1 MMGSCSMLSAVW
13 FKPEHRATATAVAYM
28 GGKQAI
34 HYLSVQEREGGST
47 TFSFLGVDVLTG
59 GLDSFLEVHNT
70 FFFRFFILV
79 SFFHYYG
86 TPTASMD
93 G

>member
-28 GGKQAI
+28 GGKQVI
-34 HYLSVQEREGGST
+34 HYLTVQEREGEHHALISV
-47 TFSFLGVDVLTG
+47 VDVLTG
-59 GLDSFLEVHNT
+59 GLDSFLKVHNT